1 MTDDFQH
8 HSPALTSPGV
18 KAYAITPHDT
28 NTIDPIPRAIR
39 CGTGGTLVGRAVG
52 SSVDVTFTNV
62 ADGETIPVRFSHIR
76 VTGTS
81 GIANIVGLA

>member
-1 MTDDFQH
+1 MADEFSSYATG
-8 HSPALTSPGV
+8 LTSPAK
-18 KAYAITPHDT
+18 KAFAITPHDT
-28 NTIDPIPRAIR
+28 NAIDPIPRAIR

-52 SSVDVTFTNV
+52 SSADVTFTNV

-81 GIANIVGLA
+81 GIANIVGLT